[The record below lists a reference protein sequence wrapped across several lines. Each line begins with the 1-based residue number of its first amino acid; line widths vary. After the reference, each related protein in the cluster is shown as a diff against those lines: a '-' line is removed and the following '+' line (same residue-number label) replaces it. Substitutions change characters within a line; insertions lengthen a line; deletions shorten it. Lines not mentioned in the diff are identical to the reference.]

1 MISLARRWYANWPAP
16 WGALVVWQCGVP
28 APQFHGEIMKVSADS
43 INDYIKSLAF
53 APDPPHAQRELV
65 DFVRWRVGPPGDDS
79 AFIEPESHVKKL
91 TMDDLADGRIIARV
105 KTKTPYPPAGFGP
118 WWTYWWV
125 DARGPSGSYRSV
137 FIAIHDKVDFRQKR
151 RLTFKHHGVT
161 PEYPELSARF
171 SPDYDGLWGRCNSS
185 CCATSTAA
193 ADTLGTE

>member
-1 MISLARRWYANWPAP
+1 MRTGPRSRWQLLVVP

-118 WWTYWWV
+118 WWTYWWG
-125 DARGPSGSYRSV
+125 DARGPSGGYRSV
-137 FIAIHDKVDFRQKR
+137 FIAIPDQGDFRQKR
-151 RLTFKHHGVT
+151 RPAVQHPGGATGEPGVRG
-161 PEYPELSARF
+161 PIRPALH
-171 SPDYDGLWGRCNSS
+171 
-185 CCATSTAA
+185 
-193 ADTLGTE
+193 